1 MELRV
6 MDKEEDERREAAIAS
21 SQYLQP
27 NFKVKGVTQDQLSKF
42 QELHRRRL
50 QIKSKSKFHKKP
62 KGSAYGTSRSGGEDL
77 NSMPH
82 GDVDASTTIED
93 SSVSNLKSHN
103 NDISSSI
110 PHDDVAESLAPKKRQ
125 KLHWGLDT
133 KERWER
139 KANMCPFVSWL
150 SVLRVTVALNF
161 IQPLLRCHIRDD
173 RCRYGLRRKKK
184 INALTSI
191 AHLFQWKTRSV

>member
-42 QELHRRRL
+42 QVPSFAPNSSICLHMHSCNFSELENLDEELHRRRL

-150 SVLRVTVALNF
+150 SVLRVTVVLNF

-173 RCRYGLRRKKK
+173 
-184 INALTSI
+184 
-191 AHLFQWKTRSV
+191 

>member
-139 KANMCPFVSWL
+139 KANM
-150 SVLRVTVALNF
+150 
-161 IQPLLRCHIRDD
+161 
-173 RCRYGLRRKKK
+173 
-184 INALTSI
+184 
-191 AHLFQWKTRSV
+191 